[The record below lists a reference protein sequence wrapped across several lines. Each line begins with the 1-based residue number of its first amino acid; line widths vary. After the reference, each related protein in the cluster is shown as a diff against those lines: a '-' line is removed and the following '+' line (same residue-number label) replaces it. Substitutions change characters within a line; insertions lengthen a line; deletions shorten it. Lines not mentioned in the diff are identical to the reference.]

1 MSKKSCPIC
10 GEYPKDGHL
19 FPCSPALRR
28 LVRETLWYA
37 DAYPH
42 AKSCICRYCRAVAAW
57 RKEREK

>member
-1 MSKKSCPIC
+1 MKSCPIC
-10 GEYPKDGHL
+10 GDEPIVRGKHDLY
-19 FPCSPALRR
+19 CTPALRR
-28 LVRETLWYA
+28 LVRETLWHA